1 MGRPIKKVDGDMVV
15 RLAGLFCTQSEIA
28 AVVGCSERT
37 IRRRYAAEF
46 ERGQS
51 LAKVSLRRAQWELAR
66 KGNAQMLRWLGIQLL
81 GQRDRPADDQAGGSG
96 DFVVDLSSPAE

>member
-1 MGRPIKKVDGDMVV
+1 MGRPVKKVDADMIV

-28 AVVGCSERT
+28 AVVGVSERT

-51 LAKVSLRRAQWELAR
+51 LAKVSLRRAQWALAQ
-66 KGNAQMLRWLGIQLL
+66 KGNAQMCRWLGIQLL
-81 GQRDRPADDQAGGSG
+81 GQRDQPKDDQADVSS
-96 DFVVDLSSPAE
+96 DFTVDLSGDPE